1 MKQTFAGVFLTI
13 GFVFLV
19 VTGSVFFKKN
29 PSDEDRSAALGGL
42 IVGVPAI
49 AIGGWLILGL
59 SRNRKN
65 RISQQSHALELE
77 LESTFLRQLQLNQGR
92 ITPINLALSA
102 KISLKEAEKYLETKS
117 IQLNGTFDIDEEGH
131 TSYHFDL

>member
-1 MKQTFAGVFLTI
+1 M
-13 GFVFLV
+13 FLV
-19 VTGSVFFKKN
+19 VAGSVFFKKN
-29 PSDEDRSAALGGL
+29 PSDRDRSAALGGL

-49 AIGGWLILGL
+49 AMGGWLILGL

-65 RISQQSHALELE
+65 SISQQSQALELA
-77 LESTFLRQLQLNQGR
+77 LESTFLQQLQLNRGS
-92 ITPINLALSA
+92 ITSINLALSA

-117 IQLNGTFDIDEEGH
+117 IQLNGIFDINEEGH